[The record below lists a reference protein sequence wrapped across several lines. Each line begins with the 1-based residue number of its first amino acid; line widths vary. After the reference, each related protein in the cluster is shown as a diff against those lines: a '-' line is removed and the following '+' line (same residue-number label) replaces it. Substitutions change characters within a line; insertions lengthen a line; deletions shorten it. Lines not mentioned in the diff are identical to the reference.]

1 MKKKIFGVLVLLFT
15 FFIGVDVFSAASCK
29 VSVQGSTTAYV
40 GDNIRLSVLA
50 SSNSSLGTFEYTLSY
65 DSSVAKLTSGSLHIV
80 DYQHVG
86 QSKATNSYTF
96 KALKT
101 GTVTFKPVNVSV
113 LDFDGNECLQGSSG
127 LTVTIK
133 NKEQKE
139 VVTKNYSKNNNLS
152 SLSIDG
158 ATLSPSFDKNVT
170 EYNVTMK
177 AGTEKINVKATSEDN
192 KATVSGIGEV
202 SVKEGLN
209 KIDVVVLAENKDK
222 KTYTINVNVEEK
234 DPINVLVNGK
244 KYTVVRKNENIENV
258 PAGFNETKVTI
269 NDEEVVAYE
278 NKSINLVLVALQS
291 EKGGISLFIY
301 DQKNNKYKEFNVA
314 SNNGINLLI
323 LDKFEDSIP
332 KGFIKKEI
340 SIGNNKVIAYKF
352 RFDEKNNYY
361 IVYAMNLE
369 DGNKNIY
376 LYDKEENTFQRYY
389 DTYDNFKNNIIIYMA
404 FALIII
410 IGLIFLVLIIKLL
423 KKIFTSKEKK
433 INKLNKKINNL
444 KKSQVKEY
452 DEELDD
458 EPVIREIKED
468 SKPLKKNRKEK
479 RKELQDAKNF
489 LDKDKTS
496 IRRVSLEPDDMD
508 DYDF

>member
-50 SSNSSLGTFEYTLSY
+50 TSNSSLGTFEYTLSY
-65 DSSVAKLTSGSLHIV
+65 DSSVAKLTSGSLHVV

-113 LDFDGNECLQGSSG
+113 LDFDGHECLQGSSG

-139 VVTKNYSKNNNLS
+139 ETVKNYSKNNNLS

-177 AGTEKINVKATSEDN
+177 AGTEKINVKAASEDN

-244 KYTVVRKNENIENV
+244 RVDIPSFRVEAGAKIEIIEKSKNNPQITRAIELTAQTGIVAWVDVEKDKRFGIFTRKPER
-258 PAGFNETKVTI
+258 
-269 NDEEVVAYE
+269 EEVVIPVE
-278 NKSINLVLVALQS
+278 
-291 EKGGISLFIY
+291 ERFIV
-301 DQKNNKYKEFNVA
+301 E
-314 SNNGINLLI
+314 
-323 LDKFEDSIP
+323 
-332 KGFIKKEI
+332 
-340 SIGNNKVIAYKF
+340 
-352 RFDEKNNYY
+352 
-361 IVYAMNLE
+361 
-369 DGNKNIY
+369 
-376 LYDKEENTFQRYY
+376 LY
-389 DTYDNFKNNIIIYMA
+389 
-404 FALIII
+404 
-410 IGLIFLVLIIKLL
+410 
-423 KKIFTSKEKK
+423 SK
-433 INKLNKKINNL
+433 
-444 KKSQVKEY
+444 
-452 DEELDD
+452 
-458 EPVIREIKED
+458 
-468 SKPLKKNRKEK
+468 
-479 RKELQDAKNF
+479 
-489 LDKDKTS
+489 
-496 IRRVSLEPDDMD
+496 
-508 DYDF
+508 

>member
-1 MKKKIFGVLVLLFT
+1 
-15 FFIGVDVFSAASCK
+15 
-29 VSVQGSTTAYV
+29 
-40 GDNIRLSVLA
+40 
-50 SSNSSLGTFEYTLSY
+50 
-65 DSSVAKLTSGSLHIV
+65 
-80 DYQHVG
+80 
-86 QSKATNSYTF
+86 
-96 KALKT
+96 
-101 GTVTFKPVNVSV
+101 
-113 LDFDGNECLQGSSG
+113 
-127 LTVTIK
+127 
-133 NKEQKE
+133 
-139 VVTKNYSKNNNLS
+139 
-152 SLSIDG
+152 
-158 ATLSPSFDKNVT
+158 
-170 EYNVTMK
+170 MK
-177 AGTEKINVKATSEDN
+177 AGTEKINVKAASEDN
-192 KATVSGIGEV
+192 NATVSGIGEV

-314 SNNGINLLI
+314 ANNGINLLI

-332 KGFIKKEI
+332 KGFIKKDI

-352 RFDEKNNYY
+352 RFDDKNNYY
-361 IVYAMNLE
+361 LVYAMNLE

-389 DTYDNFKNNIIIYMA
+389 DTYDNFKNNIIIYMS